1 MNILILNGPNLNLLG
16 KREPIIY
23 GTSSFEDYLITLKEK
38 YTGVNFTYFQSNIE
52 GELIN
57 KIHEYGYSYDGMIF
71 NAGAYAHTSI
81 AIADA
86 ISAVTTP
93 CIEVHISNVAGREP
107 YRHTSYL
114 TPVCKGLIMG
124 FGLNVY
130 ELAVIAL
137 KL

>member
-107 YRHTSYL
+107 YRDRKS
-114 TPVCKGLIMG
+114 V
-124 FGLNVY
+124 V
-130 ELAVIAL
+130 
-137 KL
+137 